1 MGRIDLRS
9 FLTVILLTGFYFFPN
24 LSVLAQEKR
33 SWQLAKA
40 VNFPEWIS
48 ITGEHR
54 TRYEI
59 LNNQFR
65 SESLGSD
72 QIISLRTLVQT
83 DLRFS
88 KTFGIHLE
96 LQDARAELVD
106 VGSRMNSSIVNSAE
120 LLEANVVWKAKNL
133 FSKGSQSTLRGGRL
147 TIDIG
152 KRRFIAR
159 NRFRNVIQAFT
170 GIDWKWIAKNKTQI
184 RSIFTLPVNREP
196 SAVADLLENDAS
208 FDEENLNNILWG
220 IFIST
225 PHLPGA
231 NKGELYFFG
240 LHEDDGSNVKTR
252 NREVYTPGFR
262 IYRPSK
268 KGQLD
273 YELESMFQFGT
284 VRASTADSDTTDLD
298 HFASFHHVEVGY
310 TFQVNWEPRL
320 YFEYDYASG
329 DDDPNDV
336 NNQRFERLFGPNVA
350 EYGPTSIHTAFV
362 RANIS
367 SPGIRLQVK
376 PSRNFSAYLS
386 YRTFWLASNKDGW
399 RGSSELRDTTGNSG
413 KFLGHQ
419 LFLRAKWMVHSNFK
433 FEGGFAYRIDGEFQK
448 NVANS
453 PNIGNTIYTYTSLA
467 LTF

>member
-1 MGRIDLRS
+1 M
-9 FLTVILLTGFYFFPN
+9 P
-24 LSVLAQEKR
+24 
-33 SWQLAKA
+33 
-40 VNFPEWIS
+40 
-48 ITGEHR
+48 
-54 TRYEI
+54 
-59 LNNQFR
+59 
-65 SESLGSD
+65 GS
-72 QIISLRTLVQT
+72 
-83 DLRFS
+83 
-88 KTFGIHLE
+88 
-96 LQDARAELVD
+96 
-106 VGSRMNSSIVNSAE
+106 
-120 LLEANVVWKAKNL
+120 
-133 FSKGSQSTLRGGRL
+133 
-147 TIDIG
+147 
-152 KRRFIAR
+152 
-159 NRFRNVIQAFT
+159 
-170 GIDWKWIAKNKTQI
+170 
-184 RSIFTLPVNREP
+184 
-196 SAVADLLENDAS
+196 
-208 FDEENLNNILWG
+208 
-220 IFIST
+220 
-225 PHLPGA
+225 

-262 IYRPSK
+262 LYRPSK

-310 TFQVNWEPRL
+310 TFQANWEPRL

-329 DDDPNDV
+329 DDDPNDA

-376 PSRNFSAYLS
+376 PSSNLSAYLS

-399 RGSSELRDTTGNSG
+399 RGASGLRDTTGNSG
-413 KFLGHQ
+413 SFLGHQ
-419 LFLRAKWMVHSNFK
+419 LFLRAKWTVHSNFK
-433 FEGGFAYRIDGEFQK
+433 FEGGFAYRMDGEFQK

-453 PNIGNTIYTYTSLA
+453 PNIGNTIYTYTSLT